1 MLTTRVSTNQTTA
14 TPNTNFARFR
24 CRHTAHAR
32 LRTYLTRVKAIDRES
47 MPESLSALVQSFQAV
62 PDPMQ
67 RYRQLLFMAKALK
80 PLSTE
85 ALDDRYKVP
94 GCVSQVWIV
103 PSFRGGLVYYEAE
116 SDSQLTKGLAA
127 LLIKGLSGNSP
138 QDIAE
143 VKPEFLGEL
152 GLKTALTPSRTNG
165 LLNMLNL
172 MQMQARSFI

>member
-1 MLTTRVSTNQTTA
+1 
-14 TPNTNFARFR
+14 
-24 CRHTAHAR
+24 
-32 LRTYLTRVKAIDRES
+32 
-47 MPESLSALVQSFQAV
+47 
-62 PDPMQ
+62 
-67 RYRQLLFMAKALK
+67 MAKALK

-103 PSFRGGLVYYEAE
+103 PSFRG
-116 SDSQLTKGLAA
+116 AA

>member
-1 MLTTRVSTNQTTA
+1 MTIFKRM
-14 TPNTNFARFR
+14 
-24 CRHTAHAR
+24 
-32 LRTYLTRVKAIDRES
+32 K
-47 MPESLSALVQSFQAV
+47 
-62 PDPMQ
+62 
-67 RYRQLLFMAKALK
+67 
-80 PLSTE
+80 
-85 ALDDRYKVP
+85 
-94 GCVSQVWIV
+94 VWIV

-165 LLNMLNL
+165 LLYMLNL